1 MTNKNRY
8 PRMRNGNVEGG
19 ENQGDSIPS
28 SLDIKWGAG
37 NIISY
42 TAVITEVSR

>member
-19 ENQGDSIPS
+19 GLPPHYWDEKNKQVVFHIKGRFPTKMAIPM
-28 SLDIKWGAG
+28 
-37 NIISY
+37 
-42 TAVITEVSR
+42 